1 MPRARLFPPGP
12 GLPGA
17 HAGHGGPSARRLR
30 IRTSIWLRNNR
41 RLLRLTIGVM
51 AILAFVAALRLR
63 GAGRSP
69 LGRPMP
75 SPPGM
80 APAPRVSAPE
90 APPPGRAPV
99 EPVSSAGTRHLTY
112 ILHSLSTQCS
122 AAVARCSDALG
133 VLLFSDPSQP
143 ILVPAPAPDFLQN
156 QVPGWA
162 AAAHYTDIALR
173 RLAEWPDLGALAAGV
188 AGGSGLRPA
197 EVRVWTSWQQEFRP
211 QTHVLLDL
219 APVAAAG
226 GGGGAAAAAR
236 PDWRLRMELSDD
248 MLHGPQVIEVSEEWT
263 EATPGSGPLGPAPS
277 RVETLWQRSS
287 VGGPAFRSRP
297 VGFRLV
303 LAPSPVR
310 PGAGLAAGL
319 PLAAELAH
327 SLGRLLAAVP
337 SSPEC
342 GPVLCPRPVL
352 SMADLHECFQADN
365 EAAVFHAA
373 NCLAIIIDSSI
384 LHQLPGDLFDRAA
397 DWTRHGRRFYLPVG
411 RSMALSRAEQA
422 GRRRQEAE
430 QPTSPVLCPPGDIAP
445 CPHTLLL
452 RTRERLTLP
461 LLAVSF
467 LDLNRLHRQPDPL
480 AHRVPGGN
488 PLEDWPVVEYLAQS
502 LLEIGL
508 RTVRPVERLLLLAD
522 QPLTVLAA
530 TDPAAGRQS
539 APYPPDGRW
548 HRGVRVGRDMGP
560 RSADIPRH
568 SPCRPELQRL
578 GFRLESSFSTGDI
591 GAYADPSSV
600 LARARECYFRLP
612 RRPVAGD
619 FIRILAPGDGPDG
632 GPGPNAA
639 WLFGSGVEI
648 ASGGHLFPLN
658 RY

>member
-461 LLAVSF
+461 LLAVCAFAREHAHVS
-467 LDLNRLHRQPDPL
+467 RLRAVTDRPLPCRCFATSGRPTWGQVFPRSKPPPPPARSPGPPGPRRQPPGRLARGGVPGPVPAGDRPAHCSPGGAAAPPGGPA
-480 AHRVPGGN
+480 AHRAGGHRPGGRPAVG
-488 PLEDWPVVEYLAQS
+488 PL
-502 LLEIGL
+502 
-508 RTVRPVERLLLLAD
+508 
-522 QPLTVLAA
+522 
-530 TDPAAGRQS
+530 
-539 APYPPDGRW
+539 PPG
-548 HRGVRVGRDMGP
+548 
-560 RSADIPRH
+560 
-568 SPCRPELQRL
+568 
-578 GFRLESSFSTGDI
+578 
-591 GAYADPSSV
+591 
-600 LARARECYFRLP
+600 
-612 RRPVAGD
+612 RPVASRRPGRPGHGPA
-619 FIRILAPGDGPDG
+619 FGRHTATLALSPGAPAPGLPTGE
-632 GPGPNAA
+632 
-639 WLFGSGVEI
+639 LLQ
-648 ASGGHLFPLN
+648 HRRHRRLC
-658 RY
+658 